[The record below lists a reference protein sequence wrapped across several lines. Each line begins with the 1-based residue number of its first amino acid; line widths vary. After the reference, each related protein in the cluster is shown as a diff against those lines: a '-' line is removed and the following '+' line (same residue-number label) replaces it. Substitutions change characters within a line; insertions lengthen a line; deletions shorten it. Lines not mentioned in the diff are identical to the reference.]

1 MSAAPS
7 PESLERKAVAAFQ
20 AGQLDFAIQAFRSAR
35 DAYRQDGD
43 HLKAA
48 EMANNESVA
57 LLQSGRLQEALQA
70 VKGTQET
77 FLDAGDE
84 RRAALAWGNL
94 GAALEA
100 CGDLAAAEDAYR
112 RATAMFAN
120 LDDDEA
126 RAYTHQ
132 ALSRLQIRQGRAVE
146 AVATMQ
152 AGLETGRRLSLRD
165 RILRFLLSL
174 PSRLTGR

>member
-1 MSAAPS
+1 VSASSA
-7 PESLERKAVAAFQ
+7 PESLEKEAVAAFQ
-20 AGQLDFAIQAFRSAR
+20 SGQLDVAIEAFRAAR
-35 DAYRQDGD
+35 EAYRQDGD
-43 HLKAA
+43 RLKAA
-48 EMANNESVA
+48 EMANNACVA
-57 LLQSGRLQEALQA
+57 LLKSGRPQEALQA
-70 VKGTQET
+70 VKGTKEV
-77 FLDAGDE
+77 FLNANDE

-112 RATAMFAN
+112 QATTLFAN

-126 RAYTHQ
+126 RAFTHQ

-146 AVATMQ
+146 AVTTMQ
-152 AGLETGRRLSLRD
+152 AGLADRPLSLRD
-165 RILRFLLSL
+165 RILRFLLRL